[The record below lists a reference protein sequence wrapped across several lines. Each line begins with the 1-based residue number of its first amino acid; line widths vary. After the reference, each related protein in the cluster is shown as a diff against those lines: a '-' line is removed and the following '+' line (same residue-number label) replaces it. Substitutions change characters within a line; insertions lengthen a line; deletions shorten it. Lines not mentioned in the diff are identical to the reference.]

1 MEYLDAGDKAMS
13 FWTRYK
19 PPRPEDYDTDEE
31 YEAAQEAYDDAES
44 RALDEAKERY
54 YEEKYGG

>member
-13 FWTRYK
+13 FWTRFS

-31 YEAAQEAYDDAES
+31 YQAAQDAYDDAEYW
-44 RALDEAKERY
+44 AIEEARERY
-54 YEEKYGG
+54 YEDKYGG